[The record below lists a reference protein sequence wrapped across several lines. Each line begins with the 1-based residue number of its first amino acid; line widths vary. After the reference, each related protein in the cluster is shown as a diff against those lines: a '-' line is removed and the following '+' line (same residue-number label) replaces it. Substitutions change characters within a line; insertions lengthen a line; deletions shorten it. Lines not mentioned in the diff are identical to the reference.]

1 MIQNRDTF
9 LQTIAKRLG
18 HSTPL
23 RAKPERNWRY
33 LPQQEVLADASVD
46 ELVEI
51 FVAQC
56 ANIHTKV
63 KKCDVS
69 SLQATLQ
76 ETLTDYGGGSI
87 VYSEDPRFAEMGVA
101 DLIAQQTS
109 FKWNPSNG
117 AENIEIA
124 EKANIGIVVS
134 DLTLAES
141 GTILLQSSAAR
152 GRTISFL
159 PENSIAIVPKSSL
172 VPRMTQ
178 AAQFLRNQDHVA
190 SCINFISG
198 PSNSA
203 DIEMNLVVGVHGPV
217 RMTYILVE
225 DW

>member
-9 LQTIAKRLG
+9 LQTIAKQLG

-63 KKCDVS
+63 KICDVS

-76 ETLTDYGGGSI
+76 QTFTDYGGGSI

-101 DLIAQQTS
+101 DLIAQQMS
-109 FKWNPSNG
+109 FKWNPASG
-117 AENIEIA
+117 AKNIEMA
-124 EKANIGIVVS
+124 EQANIGIVVS

>member
-63 KKCDVS
+63 EICDVS

-76 ETLTDYGGGSI
+76 ETFTGYGGGSI

-109 FKWNPSNG
+109 FKWNPASG

-124 EKANIGIVVS
+124 EQANIGIVVS

-178 AAQFLRNQDHVA
+178 AAQFLRQQDHVA